1 MAAHTER
8 ETGTVHWFGLLS
20 PERGM
25 ERRAKTRGFWDAW
38 RDVRSQDPDLAQRL
52 AGPGERRRDGFYY
65 VESEAD
71 WYPPVTGEIASWT
84 TSTLQALGAVAKRVV
99 GEHNARIEGLKARIE
114 GKDSM
119 LSGSQPSPD
128 APPPGAGLP
137 DDKTGGASRPA
148 AQARRR
154 ERLAA
159 QSQAAAQ
166 GSLIGLRV
174 ELAEAIAL
182 RAATVEP
189 LRETAR
195 QVRAFGDAIQHL
207 YWAVRIRW
215 SRRRHGGKPIAA
227 YVIVPWPAWVIDDDA
242 LFDVQPKTAARAA

>member
-84 TSTLQALGAVAKRVV
+84 TSTLQALGAVAQRVV
-99 GEHNARIEGLKARIE
+99 GEHNALVESLKARIE
-114 GKDSM
+114 GKESM
-119 LSGSQPSPD
+119 LGGSRRSIGPSRSGAD
-128 APPPGAGLP
+128 AP
-137 DDKTGGASRPA
+137 DDKGRSASHPA

-159 QSQAAAQ
+159 QSQAAAE
-166 GSLIGLRV
+166 GSLIGLRA

-195 QVRAFGDAIQHL
+195 QVHAFGDAIQHL

-227 YVIVPWPAWVIDDDA
+227 YVIVPLPAWVIDDDA